1 MKTRYKTRRMSAS
14 ILLLCGLAAG
24 FPTVAAPTALSP
36 EQVAELYIGMFV
48 NRDMDQAA
56 ELVEYLRPDFGGNA
70 AYDLQEYRKEVAA
83 LAGQHKERASAMAAE
98 LPAEQRAKMEKGFLD
113 YMLTVDYVIS
123 QAKCKAT
130 DHTIEPNDVTRELG
144 EGNKDDV
151 IATVAYACEIPAVDD
166 AIIAKLQAAQT
177 AEDAAQFERA
187 AADFRKA
194 MQSSSRRTS
203 VTGEASLYRHGLAG
217 VWTNANPSVW
227 LDPIVEGVPSFQPD
241 TGSDW

>member
-1 MKTRYKTRRMSAS
+1 MKAHQITRRMSAP
-14 ILLLCGLAAG
+14 ILLCALASGVPAS
-24 FPTVAAPTALSP
+24 AAPAALSP
-36 EQVAELYIGMFV
+36 EQVADLYMGMFV

-56 ELVEYLRPDFGGNA
+56 ELVEYLRPEFGGNA
-70 AYDLQEYRKEVAA
+70 AYDLQVYRTEVAA
-83 LAGQHKERASAMAAE
+83 LAGQHKERASAMAAD
-98 LPAEQRAKMEKGFLD
+98 LPAERRASAEKAFLD

-144 EGNKDDV
+144 EDNKDDV

-166 AIIAKLQAAQT
+166 AIVAKLQAAQT
-177 AEDAAQFERA
+177 ADDATQFERA
-187 AADFRKA
+187 AAEFRKA

-203 VTGEASLYRHGLAG
+203 VTGEASLYRHGPAG
-217 VWTNANPSVW
+217 VWTNANHSVW